1 MNLSR
6 TCQSKAGRTRV
17 YSSEEKGRGLGY
29 NEQRQNYR
37 PSVRSRG
44 LETTLCTEDP
54 PWSLFSTPK
63 RVTSRRSLSLSFP
76 LLLNLN
82 FDQRTS
88 AVFNETVKTVTD
100 FIFLGSKIT
109 TDSDCSH
116 DIKRRLLLGRKAMTN
131 LDSILKSRDIILL
144 TQIHLIKAMVFPVV
158 TYGCDSWTIKKA
170 EYQGIDV
177 FKL

>member
-54 PWSLFSTPK
+54 PWSLCSTPK

-109 TDSDCSH
+109 ADGDYSH
-116 DIKRRLLLGRKAMTN
+116 EIKRRLLLGRKAMTN
-131 LDSILKSRDIILL
+131 LDSILKTRDITLL
-144 TQIHLIKAMVFPVV
+144 TKVQIIKAMAFPVV
-158 TYGCDSWTIKKA
+158 MCR
-170 EYQGIDV
+170 
-177 FKL
+177 

>member
-54 PWSLFSTPK
+54 PWSLCSTPK

-109 TDSDCSH
+109 VDSDCF
-116 DIKRRLLLGRKAMTN
+116 LLGRKAMTN
-131 LDSILKSRDIILL
+131 LDIILKSRDIIPPTEVYLV
-144 TQIHLIKAMVFPVV
+144 KAMILPVIM
-158 TYGCDSWTIKKA
+158 YGCESRTIKKA
-170 EYQGIDV
+170 DH
-177 FKL
+177 